1 MTTNEPEP
9 ESDAPRTVIK
19 DLPGLAAFATLGVTI
34 AVSVTVGLVAGI
46 WADSGWHVA
55 PWGLLIGLGLGVALA
70 VQSVVTL
77 VRRWL

>member
-1 MTTNEPEP
+1 MTTSEPEP
-9 ESDAPRTVIK
+9 NAETTTGVIK

-34 AVSVTVGLVAGI
+34 AVCVTLGLFAGL